1 MEITILMIILI
12 SVFFF
17 VVYIPT
23 VLLLKDA
30 KAKRKRKESL
40 LMFIAISLMFLLLS
54 YICVSFYELKSIG
67 EVTECSVLANVNC
80 LFFDTLPRVIKPDLS
95 IYMVLFTQ
103 LILMTT
109 YAYYTVKY
117 IMEHNDRVLEVVNLV
132 IFFLVS
138 IVASILH
145 YFILYDSAFVSG
157 LKYITLFSANA
168 YAILPFMYLVIITYI
183 NRDQLKFKK

>member
-40 LMFIAISLMFLLLS
+40 LMFIAFSLMFLLLS

-80 LFFDTLPRVIKPDLS
+80 LFFDKLPRVIKPDLS

>member
-40 LMFIAISLMFLLLS
+40 LMFIAFSLMFLLLS

>member
-40 LMFIAISLMFLLLS
+40 LMFIAFSLMFLLLS

-117 IMEHNDRVLEVVNLV
+117 IIEHNDRVLEVVNLV

>member
-40 LMFIAISLMFLLLS
+40 LMFIAFSLMFLLLS

-67 EVTECSVLANVNC
+67 EVTECSVLVNVNC

>member
-40 LMFIAISLMFLLLS
+40 LMFIAFSLMFLLLS

-157 LKYITLFSANA
+157 LKYITLFSANS

>member
-40 LMFIAISLMFLLLS
+40 LMFIAFSLMFLLLS

-67 EVTECSVLANVNC
+67 EVAECSVLANVNC